1 MTLPLPWP
9 RDQWTIRKPATKDPQ
24 GVVAA
29 QHVLAAE
36 AGAELLRRG
45 GNAVDAA
52 VAAALALAPVE
63 PWMCGLGGS
72 GFMVIWLAREQ
83 RAVALDFQGVLP
95 QALTAADYPVD
106 PELPPTLMGFP
117 AVKGW
122 RNTRGLSAAT
132 LPGAVAGLSH
142 AAERFGKLG
151 FAAALEPAIRLAE
164 TGIAASWYTTLLI
177 ATEAEVI
184 AIDPTSSAIYMPQ
197 GRPLQMG
204 APLFIP
210 ELAGTLRRLRDHGA
224 QDFYTGQI
232 AGRLVADM
240 QAGGNRITLDD
251 LASYRVIEADAM
263 QTTHRGAT
271 LYTVGPQSG
280 GQRLGDMLA
289 HVAQEMPQ
297 PPAQPTP
304 QSWLAYANGLESAW
318 RNHRIKNGTL
328 PDSGAEVG
336 AHTSSLSA
344 ADAEGN
350 MVALTYTILDH
361 FGCGVTLPQTGI
373 ILNNGVSYFD
383 PRPGLNT
390 TMQGGK
396 RINSSNMCPTVA
408 VRDGQA
414 LFAIGASGGD
424 LIMPAVAQVAALM
437 LDFGMTLEEALHS
450 PRLDASHRGSVR
462 ADPRLGQAVLDLL
475 AAHHRLE
482 VAQNDVG
489 PKLYAFPSGVAREG
503 GGLSGLS
510 DPYHPDANARGVA
523 GVTPD

>member
-1 MTLPLPWP
+1 MPAFLPWP
-9 RDQWTIRKPATKDPQ
+9 RDQWTIRKPAVKDTK
-24 GVVAA
+24 GIVAA

-36 AGAELLRRG
+36 AGAQMLRRG

-52 VAAALALAPVE
+52 VAAALALTAVE

-95 QALTAADYPVD
+95 LALSADDYPID
-106 PELPPTLMGFP
+106 PDLPPTLMGFP
-117 AVKGW
+117 AVRGW
-122 RNTRGLSAAT
+122 RNTRGAMAAT

-142 AAERFGKLG
+142 AAERFGRLG
-151 FAAALEPAIRLAE
+151 FADALEPAIGLAG

-177 ATEAEVI
+177 ATEAEII
-184 AIDPTSSAIYMPQ
+184 ATDPISSAIYMPK

-204 APLFIP
+204 ATMLIP
-210 ELAGTLRRLRDHGA
+210 GLAATLGRLRDHGA
-224 QDFYTGQI
+224 ADFYH
-232 AGRLVADM
+232 GRIGESLVADLR
-240 QAGGNRITLDD
+240 AGGNRITTED

-263 QTTHRGAT
+263 QATHRGAA

-289 HVAQEMPQ
+289 HVASALPR
-297 PPAQPTP
+297 PSAAPDPG
-304 QSWLAYANGLESAW
+304 SWLAYADALEAAW
-318 RNHRIKNGTL
+318 RAHRQKNGTL
-328 PDSGAEVG
+328 AEVG

-361 FGCGVTLPQTGI
+361 FGCGVTLPGTGI
-373 ILNNGVSYFD
+373 LMNNGVSYFD

-390 TMQGGK
+390 TMEGGK

-408 VRDGQA
+408 VRDGHA

-437 LDFGMTLEEALHS
+437 LDFGMTLEQALHS

-482 VAQNDVG
+482 IAQNDVG
-489 PKLYAFPSGVAREG
+489 PKLYAFPSGVAREQG
-503 GGLSGLS
+503 ILSGLS
-510 DPYHPDANARGVA
+510 DPNHPDANARGT
-523 GVTPD
+523 GQDT

>member
-1 MTLPLPWP
+1 MHPLPWP
-9 RDQWTIRKPATKDPQ
+9 RDQWIVRKPAVRDAR
-24 GVVAA
+24 GMVAA

-36 AGAELLRRG
+36 AGATLLRQG

-52 VAAALALAPVE
+52 VATALALAAVE

-95 QALTAADYPVD
+95 RALSAADYPVD
-106 PELPPTLMGFP
+106 PDLPPTLMGFP
-117 AVKGW
+117 AVKDW
-122 RNTRGLSAAT
+122 RNTRGASAAT

-142 AAERFGKLG
+142 AAQAHGRQGFG
-151 FAAALEPAIRLAE
+151 AALAPAIALAE

-184 AIDPTSSAIYMPQ
+184 STDPVSSAIYMPQ
-197 GRPLQMG
+197 GRPLQPG
-204 APLFIP
+204 ARMFIP
-210 ELAGTLRRLRDHGA
+210 QLAGTLRRLRDHGA
-224 QDFYTGQI
+224 RDFYH
-232 AGRLVADM
+232 GRIGESLVADLR
-240 QAGGNRITLDD
+240 AGGSRITMQD
-251 LASYRVIEADAM
+251 LAGYEVIETPAM
-263 QTTHRGAT
+263 RATHRGAA
-271 LYTVGPQSG
+271 LYTAGPQSG

-289 HVAQEMPQ
+289 HVAGALPV
-297 PPAQPTP
+297 PPARPTP
-304 QSWLAYANGLESAW
+304 ESWLVYADALEAAW
-318 RNHRIKNGTL
+318 RAHRIKNGTL
-328 PDSGAEVG
+328 AETG

-350 MVALTYTILDH
+350 MVAMTYTILDH
-361 FGCGVTLPQTGI
+361 FGCGVTLPGTGI
-373 ILNNGVSYFD
+373 IMNNGVSYFD

-390 TMQGGK
+390 TMEGGK

-414 LFAIGASGGD
+414 VFAIGASGGD

-462 ADPRLGQAVLDLL
+462 ADPRLGPAVLERLGTKY
-475 AAHHRLE
+475 RLE
-482 VAQNDVG
+482 IAPNDVG
-489 PKLYAFPSGVAREG
+489 PKLYAFPSGVAREE

-510 DPYHPDANARGVA
+510 DPYQPDANARGQ
-523 GVTPD
+523 G